1 MTRILVTG
9 GRGFLGR
16 NLTAH
21 LRETKNCELAIID
34 RGDSIVNLH
43 EALLKA
49 DIIFHLAGVNRP
61 HNPADFVTG
70 NTELTE
76 QMCQFLHESGCSPKI
91 VFSSSI
97 QAEMD
102 NPYGTSKRKAETAL
116 RQFAADTGAQKILNT
131 QIFTIHPSG

>member
-16 NLTAH
+16 NLTTH
-21 LRETKNCELAIID
+21 LLENKDCELTSID
-34 RGDSIVNLH
+34 RKDSTAKLH

-76 QMCQFLHESGCSPKI
+76 QMCQFLHESGCSTKI

-102 NPYGTSKRKAETAL
+102 NQDGDRLTEDGEP
-116 RQFAADTGAQKILNT
+116 AQP
-131 QIFTIHPSG
+131 H